1 MTSTVIDA
9 GVGAASTRTVARG
22 RATTPGTDLAALRQL
37 AAKAAAE
44 ITGVVGE
51 VGVRAKLVRGAAVL
65 RLRLPVRYPMPVWQ
79 VAAVSR
85 NHVLRRL
92 AERFDVPVRRLDI
105 EVVTDARRSR

>member
-9 GVGAASTRTVARG
+9 AVGTAPARPVARS
-22 RATTPGTDLAALRQL
+22 RATKPGTDLTALRQL
-37 AAKAAAE
+37 AAKAAGE

-65 RLRLPVRYPMPVWQ
+65 RLRLPVRYPMPIWQ
-79 VAAVSR
+79 VATVSR
-85 NHVLRRL
+85 SHVLRRL

-105 EVVTDARRSR
+105 EVVTDPRSPR